1 MKIFMDEQGKAD
13 WHRLRLGV
21 ITASGADA
29 LITPLGKIRSGEG
42 PETYLHLKLA
52 EKMFGYSQA
61 EVNGAGWAADQ
72 GQVAEKLAIP
82 FYEAA
87 YDREVTRV
95 GFCMTDD
102 GEAGAS
108 PDGLVGEDGGLEI
121 KCAQP
126 PNAVKYLL
134 GGVVPSQY
142 IVQVQFSLWVTKRAW
157 WDFMSFSMGLPP
169 LLVRVEP
176 DPAMQATIGEV
187 VRTFTAKLDAAH
199 AKLAALMPRGGRAE
213 A

>member
-1 MKIFMDEQGKAD
+1 MKTFMDEQGSTG
-13 WHRLRLGV
+13 WHQRRLGIV
-21 ITASGADA
+21 TASEADA
-29 LITPLGKIRSGEG
+29 LLTPLGKIRTGEG
-42 PETYLHLKLA
+42 VETYLHLKVA
-52 EKMFGYSQA
+52 ERLFGYSQA

-72 GQVAEKLAIP
+72 GQVAEKIAIP

-87 YDREVTRV
+87 YDRTVTRV

-102 GEAGAS
+102 ERAGAS

-134 GGVVPSQY
+134 GGAVPSQY
-142 IVQVQFSLWVTKRAW
+142 VIQVQFSLWVTKRAW
-157 WDFMSFSMGLPP
+157 WDFLSFHMALPP
-169 LLVRVEP
+169 LLVRVQP
-176 DPAMQATIGEV
+176 DPFMQSAITDAIGSFNA
-187 VRTFTAKLDAAH
+187 RLDAAC
-199 AKLAALMPRGGRAE
+199 AKLQGMMQTGGRA